1 MPREKAALPYA
12 AAPASPPGTPATGG
26 WHWTEWCCE
35 ATGTAILLFGGLS
48 GLFLDFAPGSPVA
61 PALPGQS
68 SRLLLTG
75 LILGVTGLI
84 VTASPLGR
92 RSGAHLNPSVTL
104 AFWCRGHVHV
114 HDLAGYVAAQVIGAM
129 AGTQLARWCWGTRAT
144 ALDLGVTRPG
154 HGIGAPGATA
164 IEALLTFVLLM
175 AILAA
180 VSSPR
185 AARWTPAVA
194 WGTVALLVW
203 QAGALTGASLN
214 PARSLAP
221 ALLAPDTGGLWIY
234 ITGPVAGALLAAAV
248 ITALPGTETRTAK
261 LLHDPRYPSTLA
273 ATLPVAPPPARKRR
287 PVWPDQVTRRRP
299 PAPQAGTAREQ
310 PASSRIPD
318 SSKCRD
324 RRPIMVTHR
333 FARAAESGD
342 PAKIAALLTED
353 VTFHTPVLTQELHGK
368 DHTLRFLGEATRI
381 IANLTY
387 TDEVTDGER
396 VFLFWKGTVDDREIS
411 GVTVL
416 EGETRGL
423 ISDITVL
430 LRSWGVVANFRDTML
445 RALADAVPLAAWQ
458 LDDGKTPPPDP
469 DAGVGQRPGGPLPLA
484 PDVAF
489 HSPMLTKTAYG
500 EQNVEDIHKL
510 IGGIQG
516 PRTYLA
522 RITTEQTIT
531 EYWDCVIQGHAQQGI
546 DVFELD
552 AHGRVVNQ
560 TVWLRPWPVVSVLRD
575 AAIAGQLPSLP
586 ADYWLLPAAPSQLS

>member
-1 MPREKAALPYA
+1 
-12 AAPASPPGTPATGG
+12 
-26 WHWTEWCCE
+26 
-35 ATGTAILLFGGLS
+35 
-48 GLFLDFAPGSPVA
+48 
-61 PALPGQS
+61 
-68 SRLLLTG
+68 
-75 LILGVTGLI
+75 
-84 VTASPLGR
+84 
-92 RSGAHLNPSVTL
+92 VTL
-104 AFWCRGHVHV
+104 AFWCRGHVHA
-114 HDLAGYVAAQVIGAM
+114 HDLAGYITAQVIGAT

-154 HGIGAPGATA
+154 HGIGAPAAAA

-185 AARWTPAVA
+185 TARWTPAVT

-203 QAGALTGASLN
+203 QAAALTGASLN

-221 ALLAPDTGGLWIY
+221 ALLAPYTAGLWIY
-234 ITGPVAGALLAAAV
+234 ITGPVVGSLLAAAV
-248 ITALPGTETRTAK
+248 ITVLPRIETRTAK

-273 ATLPVAPPPARKRR
+273 ATLPVAPSPARRRR
-287 PVWPDQVTRRRP
+287 PIWPDQVTRRRP
-299 PAPQAGTAREQ
+299 PSTEAETARVL
-310 PASSRIPD
+310 PADSRIRR
-318 SSKCRD
+318 SKQPD

-342 PAKIAALLTED
+342 PAQIAALLTED
-353 VTFHTPVLTQELHGK
+353 VTFHTPVLTQDLRGK

-381 IANLTY
+381 IANLSF
-387 TDEVTDGER
+387 TDEATAGER
-396 VFLFWKGTVDDREIS
+396 AFLFWKGIVDDREIS

-416 EGETRGL
+416 AAEAGGL

-430 LRSWGVVANFRDTML
+430 LRSWGVVASFRDTML

-500 EQNVEDIHKL
+500 EQNVEDIHTL

-522 RITTEQTIT
+522 RITTEHTIT
-531 EYWDCVIQGHAQQGI
+531 EYWNCVIQGHAQQGI

-560 TVWLRPWPVVSVLRD
+560 TVWLRPWPVVTILRD